1 MKNANGAKMC
11 VPCEVYPV
19 IKNEPPLFIVQCPKC
34 FASTHDYDVD
44 IAIELWNAGE
54 TVEH

>member
-34 FASTHDYDVD
+34 FAYTHDYDVD

-54 TVEH
+54 MVEH